1 MTKYPIHEPET
12 FHLRMRILAMA
23 GIPYRQVGQ
32 EVELDQ
38 ALDVLPTPKQALVKA
53 ALDCRLEWRQLHGLS
68 AKEKVAV
75 GVAAMDVERHR
86 QSRMVPV

>member
-1 MTKYPIHEPET
+1 M
-12 FHLRMRILAMA
+12 MA

-38 ALDVLPTPKQALVKA
+38 ALDVLPTPKQALVRA
-53 ALDCRLEWRQLHGLS
+53 ALECRLDWREIKGLS

-86 QSRMVPV
+86 ASRMLPV